1 MVMDNQSWWSLF
13 AAAFS
18 GAGSFAIIELIYKE
32 LKDWRGRRR
41 EHARLVEISLEPLL
55 RAADELAGKLRSL
68 AEQDFLPIRA
78 KQVFSMDDTEIASIV
93 YLFVQFWAEVEIV
106 RFNGLSV
113 EIARS
118 DKGKQTQ
125 AFFVCLQSRKL
136 RLIDRISQ
144 RALGEAALISGRSMN
159 FVEFV
164 RSAGVDPLT
173 ARWLAPILKILAN
186 LNEPE
191 TRQRMLQYFV
201 VIHALIDTLDKD
213 HAITRNRPGTPN
225 KLNKNSRKSLNYRVF
240 GVYLK
245 FVEDRVKY
253 IGPLI

>member
-1 MVMDNQSWWSLF
+1 MDNQSWWSLF

-41 EHARLVEISLEPLL
+41 EHVRQVEISLEPLL

-68 AEQDFLPIRA
+68 AEQDFLPIRS
-78 KQVFSMDDTEIASIV
+78 KQDFTLGDTELASIV

-118 DKGKQTQ
+118 AKGKQTQ
-125 AFFVCLQSRKL
+125 TFFVCLQSRKL

-144 RALGEAALISGRSMN
+144 RALGEAALINGRSMN

-164 RSAGVDPLT
+164 RSAGADPLT
-173 ARWLAPILKILAN
+173 ARWLAPILNILAN
-186 LNEPE
+186 LGEPE
-191 TRQRMLQYFV
+191 VRQRILQYFV
-201 VIHALIDTLDKD
+201 VVHALVDTLDKD
-213 HAITRNRPGTPN
+213 HTITRNRPGTPN

-245 FVEDRVKY
+245 FVEDRAKY